1 MFTSLTARQKAAAY
15 YLIAIA
21 LALLVAVFGPAQS
34 DGIQILSM
42 FTPAVAV
49 LLMLL
54 VVTRDGHH
62 RAGWAE
68 LGLHRA
74 AFRVWP
80 LALVAA
86 SAVAAVPYGLV
97 WLLGVASW
105 QVSGDFLIDLVLN
118 IAIIS
123 LFAVFEEVGWRG
135 YLLPKLAPV
144 VRRGAAA
151 LVGFLHG
158 VWHLP
163 LMLLT
168 TSYNPVGNPIVTVP
182 LFLAVL
188 TGAGILYGNLRDRSA
203 GGIWAVVIAHGTFN
217 AVLGALDQ
225 ATFTSHP
232 VTVAYLAG
240 ETGLITL
247 GTVFLTALILTRVSR
262 PHRRPVGAHL
272 IETA

>member
-1 MFTSLTARQKAAAY
+1 MFTSLSARQKAATY

-54 VVTRDGHH
+54 VVTRDGRR

-74 AFRVWP
+74 AFRV
-80 LALVAA
+80 A
-86 SAVAAVPYGLV
+86 SWRSSPHPPSPQYPAGLV
-97 WLLGVASW
+97 WLLGLVSW
-105 QVSGDFLIDLVLN
+105 HVTGDFLIDLVLN

-123 LFAVFEEVGWRG
+123 MFAVFEEVGWRG
-135 YLLPKLAPV
+135 YMLPKLAPV

-158 VWHLP
+158 LWHLP

-168 TSYNPVGNPIVTVP
+168 T
-182 LFLAVL
+182 
-188 TGAGILYGNLRDRSA
+188 LRTTPSETPSSPCRS
-203 GGIWAVVIAHGTFN
+203 
-217 AVLGALDQ
+217 
-225 ATFTSHP
+225 SSP
-232 VTVAYLAG
+232 Y
-240 ETGLITL
+240 
-247 GTVFLTALILTRVSR
+247 
-262 PHRRPVGAHL
+262 
-272 IETA
+272 